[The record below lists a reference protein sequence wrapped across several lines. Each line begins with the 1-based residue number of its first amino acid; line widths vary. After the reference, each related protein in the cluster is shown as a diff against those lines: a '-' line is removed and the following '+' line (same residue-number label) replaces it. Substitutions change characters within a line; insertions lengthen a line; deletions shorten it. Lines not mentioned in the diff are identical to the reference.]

1 MLIYL
6 RTQENCSRASRA
18 CSASPVADAV
28 NNNNR
33 RLLEGTLPAHAQ
45 LCFRRGVSSA
55 QLSLTVAASQP
66 PPG

>member
-6 RTQENCSRASRA
+6 RKHNNCSRASRA
-18 CSASPVADAV
+18 GSALPVADAI

-33 RLLEGTLPAHAQ
+33 RLLESTLPAHAQ
-45 LCFRRGVSSA
+45 RCFRRGVSSA
-55 QLSLTVAASQP
+55 QQSLTVAATQP